1 MHARQR
7 QDPLIALNPRHGR
20 PEHAGAEVALSVIV
34 PMFQDR
40 TDVVD
45 VYDAY
50 KAAIERIGLSY
61 ELIYVLS
68 WQSERALADLKGLKQ
83 RGEDGLILV
92 LGQQLDEAEALLTG
106 FEHVR
111 GDVVLTLPADPQVE
125 PADIPRVVAA
135 LDHCEVAVGRR
146 PPTSSRLQQ
155 LQAKA
160 FHWLLKLL
168 FGHSFTD
175 LVCRVRAWRRPVTEE
190 ISLHGVQP
198 HFLPLLASER
208 GFRISEVDV
217 RSGTTGRAGVK
228 LTLRDRIGVALDI
241 FALYLV
247 LKFTKKPLR
256 FFGMIG
262 LPILLAGVVS
272 CVGLAIARLFY
283 AMPLADRPALVLAV
297 LLVVLGIQIIALGLI
312 GELVIF
318 ASGRRIKEHSI
329 ERIL

>member
-1 MHARQR
+1 V
-7 QDPLIALNPRHGR
+7 DPRGAGASEGR
-20 PEHAGAEVALSVIV
+20 PEHGGAEVALSVIV

-40 TDVVD
+40 TDVVE

-50 KAAIERIGLSY
+50 KVAIERIGRPY

-83 RGEDGLILV
+83 RGEDALVLV

-106 FEHVR
+106 FEHAR
-111 GDVVLTLPADPQVE
+111 GDIVLTLPADPQVD
-125 PADIPRVVAA
+125 PADIPQVVAA
-135 LDHCEVAVGRR
+135 LDHCDVAVGRR

-155 LQAKA
+155 IQAKA
-160 FHWLLKLL
+160 FHRLLELL

-208 GFRISEVDV
+208 GFRIAEVDV
-217 RSGTTGRAGVK
+217 RPGTTGRAGVK
-228 LTLRDRIGVALDI
+228 LTLLQRIGIALDI
-241 FALYLV
+241 VALYLV

-262 LPILLAGVVS
+262 LPILFVGVVS
-272 CVGLAIARLFY
+272 CAGLAIARLVY
-283 AMPLADRPALVLAV
+283 DMPLGDRPALVLAV